1 MSLWDSFWGIF
12 WWTIWFFAFVAYLW
26 VVFAI
31 ISDLFR
37 DHELNG
43 WWKALWIV
51 FLIFLP
57 FLTSLVYLIAR
68 GRGMAERSLR
78 DAASARRETDAYI
91 RETAGVSASPSDEI
105 AKAKAL
111 ADAGTITEQEYQLLK
126 AKALAHQA

>member
-78 DAASARRETDAYI
+78 DAASALAGGRRIGVRDVGLL
-91 RETAGVSASPSDEI
+91 RAGVRRRTGPAAQD
-105 AKAKAL
+105 L
-111 ADAGTITEQEYQLLK
+111 GFLT
-126 AKALAHQA
+126 